1 MFFLNVGIGCSQI
14 YKILLLSL
22 LRSWNVHDHLSVFA
36 LFFFGDPYCFGD
48 PGTFLVIL
56 VLVFISG
63 SDSEG
68 NEEPVVGN
76 VNKFCVVP
84 PGFTGRPRRGHLIFD
99 ACFESG
105 TIHLIKD
112 FQ

>member
-1 MFFLNVGIGCSQI
+1 MQSIKSVKYHCYHYSDPGSLTSQIFHCFFLQTTRVAGT
-14 YKILLLSL
+14 
-22 LRSWNVHDHLSVFA
+22 SVF
-36 LFFFGDPYCFGD
+36 
-48 PGTFLVIL
+48 
-56 VLVFISG
+56 VFVSG

-105 TIHLIKD
+105 TVHLSKY

>member
-1 MFFLNVGIGCSQI
+1 MSELDVVKFVKYYYYHYSDRGTSTIIYQFL
-14 YKILLLSL
+14 L
-22 LRSWNVHDHLSVFA
+22 F
-36 LFFFGDPYCFGD
+36 FFFGDPYCFGD

-105 TIHLIKD
+105 TIHLTKD